1 MIKEVDKSVEENIV
15 SKKFMTKNI
24 QEIWDNKTRPNLIM
38 ITIKGEDSHLQGS
51 KNIFSKNMEE
61 NCSNLKKDMPLNI
74 QEDL

>member
-1 MIKEVDKSVEENIV
+1 
-15 SKKFMTKNI
+15 
-24 QEIWDNKTRPNLIM
+24 M
-38 ITIKGEDSHLQGS
+38 ITIKGEDSHLQGP